1 MNWSVFGVRLGMTA
15 DEAGRRATEVGAR
28 FSGFLGSHVT
38 YRSKIGMVY
47 VQVDGTGNV
56 VSVAGPRLEADGA
69 PVART
74 GTPTDQ
80 LLQALGEPEHR
91 SPVEFD
97 RLMEELEHSSPDL
110 AEGLEDLSQER
121 EFWWYHGGLLSILV
135 DGRGA
140 FSFHLQ
146 GR

>member
-1 MNWSVFGVRLGMTA
+1 MTLSVFGVRLGMPA

-28 FSGFLGSHVT
+28 FSGFMGTHVT
-38 YRSKIGMVY
+38 YKSKIGMVY
-47 VQVDGTGNV
+47 VQVDGAGNV
-56 VSVAGPRLEADGA
+56 VSVAGPRLEADGR
-69 PVART
+69 PVARA
-74 GTPTDQ
+74 GTPHQ
-80 LLQALGEPEHR
+80 ELVAQLGEPEHR

-110 AEGLEDLSQER
+110 ADGLEDLAAQR
-121 EFWWYHGGLLSILV
+121 EFWWYHQGALSILV

-140 FSFHLQ
+140 WSFHLQ